1 MSPHP
6 AAIPTLSAEEYLA
19 QEDLAAEKH
28 EYIRGEVFAM
38 AGASDAHVTT
48 AGNLFAAFK
57 SHLRGSACRAFIA
70 DMKLRVQATD
80 AFFYPD
86 VFVLCGEPVPVQPQ
100 FKTDATLIVEV
111 LSPATE
117 AFDRGGKFAHYRRLL
132 SLREYALA
140 DPATRTLD
148 PYRKGGDGLW
158 TLHPY
163 SGDDVADF
171 ASIGLRLPLA
181 EVFEGVGEP
190 TAGNGG

>member
-1 MSPHP
+1 MSPQP
-6 AAIPTLSAEEYLA
+6 AAVPSLSPEEYLA

-28 EYIRGEVFAM
+28 EYIRGEVLAM
-38 AGASDAHVTT
+38 AGASDGHVTT
-48 AGNLFAAFK
+48 SLNIASAFK
-57 SHLRGSACRAFIA
+57 SHLRGGPCRAFIA

-86 VFVLCGEPVPVQPQ
+86 VFVLCGEPSPVQPQ

-117 AFDRGGKFAHYRRLL
+117 AFDRGGKFAHYRRLPG
-132 SLREYALA
+132 LREYALA

-148 PYRKGGDGLW
+148 LYRKGADGLW

-163 SGDDVADF
+163 AGDEVADF

-181 EVFEGVGEP
+181 EVFEGVGEM
-190 TAGNGG
+190 AVGGAR

>member
-1 MSPHP
+1 MSPQP
-6 AAIPTLSAEEYLA
+6 AAVPRLSAEDYLA
-19 QEDLAAEKH
+19 QEQRAAEKH
-28 EYIRGEVFAM
+28 EFIRGEVFAM

-48 AGNLFAAFK
+48 AGNLFAAIRA
-57 SHLRGSACRAFIA
+57 HLRGGPCRAFIA

-86 VFVLCGEPVPVQPQ
+86 VFVLCAEPAPPQPQ

-117 AFDRGGKFAHYRRLL
+117 AFDRGAKFAHYRHLPG
-132 SLREYALA
+132 LREYALA

-148 PYRKGGDGLW
+148 LYRIGEGGLW

-163 SGDDVADF
+163 AGDDVAEF
-171 ASIGLRLPLA
+171 ASIGLRLSLA
-181 EVFEGVGEP
+181 EVFEGVSDHAVSGLI
-190 TAGNGG
+190 